1 MDQISSIRS
10 FIRVVES
17 GSFTKAADLLSLPK
31 SSLTKQIQ
39 HLEARLKVRL
49 LNRTTRSVTVTPE
62 GAAYYE
68 RTLNLLTDL
77 DDFESSMTQANAA
90 LSGRLRVDIG
100 ASMARLL
107 LIPELPKF
115 FARHPDIQ
123 LDLGVSDRPVDLI
136 ADNVDCVLRVG
147 PLTDQSLVARRVAT
161 VSFLTVAAP
170 GYLQRHGTPSH
181 PRDLETDGHRTINF
195 FSSST
200 GRVFPHEFIKDHEH
214 LELSGRY
221 QLAVNESNALTSAV
235 LAGLGI
241 TQISSFQARP
251 FLADGSLVQLL
262 PEWSHPVLPIHLVY
276 PLSRRTNPRVRAF
289 ADWAIS
295 LFAERLANKPASTSL
310 PNPKRP
316 IPAAVTLP
324 RQDFQ
329 WAELERGALVAE
341 MP

>member
-68 RTLNLLTDL
+68 RALNLLTDL
-77 DDFESSMTQANAA
+77 DDFEASMTQANAA
-90 LSGRLRVDIG
+90 PSGRLRVDVG

-107 LIPELPKF
+107 VIPELPKF
-115 FARHPDIQ
+115 FARHPEIQ

-136 ADNVDCVLRVG
+136 ADNVDCVVRVG
-147 PLTDQSLVARRVAT
+147 RLTDQSLVARRVGN
-161 VSFLTVAAP
+161 VSFVTVAAP
-170 GYLQRHGTPSH
+170 GYLQRHGTPAH
-181 PRDLETDGHRTINF
+181 PNDLETDGHRTINF

-200 GRVFPHEFIKDHEH
+200 GRVFPHEFINGHEH

-241 TQISSFQARP
+241 TQISRIQAGP
-251 FLADGSLVQLL
+251 FLADGSLVQVL
-262 PEWSHPVLPIHLVY
+262 PEWSHPILPIHLVY
-276 PLSRRTNPRVRAF
+276 PSSRRTNPRVRAF

-295 LFAERLANKPASTSL
+295 LFADRLANRSAGTAS
-310 PNPKRP
+310 PERKRP
-316 IPAAVTLP
+316 TPAAVTLP
-324 RQDFQ
+324 RQEFQ
-329 WAELERGALVAE
+329 WTEREREALVGAV
-341 MP
+341 